1 MKQKNT
7 KNQQSLSRF
16 FAVIAALFAL
26 LVLLFFASLGAGYT
40 DLSISQIF
48 AVLLG
53 KGTREQ
59 NLILFQFR
67 LIRIVLAIMVGAG
80 LAVSGTV
87 FQTISKNALAS
98 PDLLGVN
105 AGAGIAVLC
114 ATVMESE
121 DRALG
126 ILALPFA
133 ALFGALLTALLIYG
147 LSNRKGA
154 PLSPLRLVLVGVSV
168 TSGIHALDMI
178 LTVRLSPEH
187 YNTVNTWLIGS
198 VYGNRWAHV
207 LVLLPWL
214 LIIPFFIYQAGK
226 LNLLHLSD
234 GVAVGLGSELARNRL
249 IALLLAT
256 ALAAACVAVGG
267 TIGFVGLVCPHLAK
281 SLVGPNHARSI
292 PASALTGAVLL
303 LASDLVARTIV
314 APREMLLGIVVSLIG
329 APYFLYILMTSK
341 K

>member
-1 MKQKNT
+1 MNEKNQE
-7 KNQQSLSRF
+7 KQQSLLRF
-16 FAVIAALFAL
+16 FCVIAVLTAL
-26 LVLLFFASLGAGYT
+26 LLILFFVSLKAGYT
-40 DLSISQIF
+40 ELGMPQIF
-48 AVLLG
+48 AVLMG

-59 NLILFQFR
+59 NLIVFQFR
-67 LIRIVLAIMVGAG
+67 LIRIVLAILVGAG

-105 AGAGIAVLC
+105 AGAGIAVLLV
-114 ATVMESE
+114 TFFEPE
-121 DRALG
+121 DKALG

-133 ALFGALLTALLIYG
+133 ALFGALVTALLIYK
-147 LSNRKGA
+147 LANRRGA

-178 LTVRLSPEH
+178 LTVRLSPER

-214 LIIPFFIYQAGK
+214 AIIPLFIYRAGR

-234 GVAVGLGSELARNRL
+234 GVAIGLGSELGRNRL
-249 IALLLAT
+249 AALLLAT

-292 PASALTGAVLL
+292 PAAALTGAALL
-303 LASDLVARTIV
+303 LAADLVARTIV